1 MIITETPLR
10 VSFAG
15 GGSDMRSYYRKFGG
29 AVLSTAIDRYVYVTV
44 NKKFD
49 DWIRLSYSRTEEV
62 QTVDEI
68 QHPLVRAALRELS
81 ITGGVEITSVADI
94 PSRGTGLGSSSSFTA
109 GLLLALHAFKSSY
122 ISPGNLAEQSCKI
135 EIDVCGEPIGKQ
147 DQYAAAFGGLNFIR
161 FEADESVIVEPILCS
176 SENLL
181 RIESSLV
188 TFYTGFTRQASTVL
202 SEQTALTESCEV
214 TQSLIHRMVSLAWQL
229 RDELN
234 SGNIHALGEVMDEG
248 WRLKREI
255 HSGVSNSEIDNLYN
269 TAIRAGAVGGKLL
282 GAGGG
287 GFMTFFAPP
296 EKQDQIEA
304 AVGLRRV
311 DFSLARSGSR
321 VLLYHKKS
329 TEARRDSRVAATTSA

>member
-1 MIITETPLR
+1 MIVTETPLR

-29 AVLSTAIDRYVYVTV
+29 AVVSTAIDKYVYVTV

-62 QTVDEI
+62 ESVDEI
-68 QHPLVRAALRELS
+68 QHPLVRAALRELR

-109 GLLLALHAFKSSY
+109 GLLLALHAFKSNY
-122 ISPGNLAEQSCKI
+122 VSPADLAAQSCKI
-135 EIDVCGEPIGKQ
+135 EIDLCGEPIGKQ
-147 DQYAAAFGGLNFIR
+147 DQYAAAFGGLNLIR
-161 FEADESVIVEPILCS
+161 FEPDDSVIVEPILCS

-188 TFYTGFTRQASTVL
+188 TFYTGLTRPASTIL
-202 SEQTALTESCEV
+202 SEQTALTETSAA
-214 TQSLIHRMVSLAWQL
+214 TQSLIRRMVSLAWQL

-234 SGNIHALGEVMDEG
+234 NGNIHALGEVMDEG

-255 HSGVSNSEIDNLYN
+255 HSGISNGEIDNLY
-269 TAIRAGAVGGKLL
+269 TAAIRAGAVGGKLL

-296 EKQDQIEA
+296 ERHGRIEE

-321 VLLYHKKS
+321 VLLYHKKLDE
-329 TEARRDSRVAATTSA
+329 TRRESRLATATTA